1 MVFKFSKLLWQRRVE
16 RLEEDAEDTRSDG
29 KERDA
34 FINALATNIHAFL
47 QENREPLVEHGL
59 SQIMMSTSDFLKHL
73 DQSACEALD
82 EQVLVSF
89 LFPL

>member
-1 MVFKFSKLLWQRRVE
+1 M
-16 RLEEDAEDTRSDG
+16 RSDG

-47 QENREPLVEHGL
+47 QENREPLAEYGL
-59 SQIMMSTSDFLKHL
+59 GHIMMSTSDFLKHL

-82 EQVLVSF
+82 EQVHVTF
-89 LFPL
+89 YFHAYEVHIK